1 MKLTTTKLLAA
12 CLAVTVTLVAS
23 HDGLTLS
30 SPRDPGPVV
39 RSLADGRSG
48 AIRFVSYAPT
58 RKEIA
63 RGRFRQRPVALH
75 GYLDLPPGSA
85 RPLPAA
91 ILVHGS
97 DGLSARQHQQARA
110 LNARGIATLVLD
122 SFGPRG
128 VDTTV
133 GR

>member
-1 MKLTTTKLLAA
+1 VKLTTTKLLAA

-23 HDGLTLS
+23 HDGHTLS
-30 SPRDPGPVV
+30 TPRDDGPVV

-48 AIRFVSYAPT
+48 DIRFVSYAPT

-85 RPLPAA
+85 RRVDRFVRGPLP
-91 ILVHGS
+91 LTH
-97 DGLSARQHQQARA
+97 
-110 LNARGIATLVLD
+110 
-122 SFGPRG
+122 
-128 VDTTV
+128 
-133 GR
+133 